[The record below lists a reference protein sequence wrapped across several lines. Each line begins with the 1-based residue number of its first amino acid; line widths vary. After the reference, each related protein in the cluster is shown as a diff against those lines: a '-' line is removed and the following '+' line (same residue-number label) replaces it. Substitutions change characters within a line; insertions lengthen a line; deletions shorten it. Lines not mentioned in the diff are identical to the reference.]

1 MTSFHQQ
8 TQMYVYLVC
17 LKLSINVCRLVM
29 NYIKQHV
36 FWQRNWLYFQ
46 LSCRPTFVVFKDV
59 WLQQTNRA
67 NSKISPSA
75 TLTVSVVDVVFRC
88 SGHFNAKFIIVQK
101 DLLFF
106 SRPLPSSFLSAP
118 LHALPCATSYPPFF
132 CFNHCTNSFLLMHIF
147 KLSLD
152 IFVYHCTLKKPDDV

>member
-1 MTSFHQQ
+1 
-8 TQMYVYLVC
+8 MYVYLVC

-46 LSCRPTFVVFKDV
+46 LSCTFVVFKDV

-101 DLLFF
+101 DLPFF
-106 SRPLPSSFLSAP
+106 LPSPSLFLSLRSPPCPP
-118 LHALPCATSYPPFF
+118 LCHEPSLPSYPPFF